1 VGHVDDQPRPC
12 RVVVVDDD
20 AAAGHQIRRLLEAA
34 GYDVAVIASGE
45 EALEVVRTE
54 PPRLVVLDV
63 CLPGISGY
71 EVCRELRT
79 RFGEGLPIIF
89 ISAARTDSYDRVAGL
104 LVGGDEYLR
113 KPFADDE
120 LLIPV
125 RRLLR
130 RSVPLP
136 AAIAARL
143 TKREREV
150 LALLAEGLDPREI
163 ATRLVLSRKTVATH
177 LEHVLCKLGVHT
189 QAQAVAA
196 AYRSDLVDSAR

>member
-1 VGHVDDQPRPC
+1 MDEQPRP
-12 RVVVVDDD
+12 RSKVVVVDDD
-20 AAAGHQIRRLLEAA
+20 AVAGDQIRGLLEAA
-34 GYDVAVIASGE
+34 GYDVSVIGNGE
-45 EALEVVRTE
+45 EALEVARTE

-71 EVCRELRT
+71 EVCRELRN

-89 ISAARTDSYDRVAGL
+89 ISASRTDSYDRVAGL
-104 LVGGDEYLR
+104 VVGGDEYLT

-130 RSVPLP
+130 RSAPLP
-136 AAIAARL
+136 AAVASRL

-177 LEHVLCKLGVHT
+177 LEHVLYKLGVHT

>member
-1 VGHVDDQPRPC
+1 MDEQPRP
-12 RVVVVDDD
+12 RSKVVVVDDD
-20 AAAGHQIRRLLEAA
+20 AVAGEQIRGLLEAA
-34 GYDVAVIASGE
+34 GYDVSVIASGE
-45 EALEVVRTE
+45 EALEAARTE

-71 EVCRELRT
+71 EVCRELRN

-104 LVGGDEYLR
+104 VVGGDEYLT

-130 RSVPLP
+130 RSAPLP
-136 AAIAARL
+136 AAIASRL

-177 LEHVLCKLGVHT
+177 LEHVLYKLGVHT

-196 AYRSDLVDSAR
+196 AYRGDIVEIAR

>member
-1 VGHVDDQPRPC
+1 MDEQPRP
-12 RVVVVDDD
+12 RSKVVVVDDD
-20 AAAGHQIRRLLEAA
+20 AVAGDQIRGLLEAA
-34 GYDVAVIASGE
+34 GYDVSVIGNGE
-45 EALEVVRTE
+45 EALEVARTE

-71 EVCRELRT
+71 EVCRELRN

-104 LVGGDEYLR
+104 VVGGDEYLT

-130 RSVPLP
+130 RSAPLP
-136 AAIAARL
+136 AAIASRL

-177 LEHVLCKLGVHT
+177 LEHVLYKLGVHT

>member
-1 VGHVDDQPRPC
+1 MDEQPRPC
-12 RVVVVDDD
+12 SKVVVVDDD
-20 AAAGHQIRRLLEAA
+20 AVAGQQIRGLLEAA
-34 GYDVAVIASGE
+34 GYDVSVIASGE
-45 EALEVVRTE
+45 EALEAARTE

-71 EVCRELRT
+71 ELCRELRN

-104 LVGGDEYLR
+104 VVGGDEYLT

-130 RSVPLP
+130 RSAPLP
-136 AAIAARL
+136 AAIASRL

-177 LEHVLCKLGVHT
+177 LEHVLYKLGVHT

-196 AYRSDLVDSAR
+196 AYRGDIVEIPR

>member
-1 VGHVDDQPRPC
+1 MDEQPRP
-12 RVVVVDDD
+12 RSKVVVVDDD
-20 AAAGHQIRRLLEAA
+20 EVAGDQIRGLLEAA
-34 GYDVAVIASGE
+34 GYDVSVIGNGE
-45 EALEVVRTE
+45 EALEVARTE

-71 EVCRELRT
+71 EVCRELRN

-89 ISAARTDSYDRVAGL
+89 ISASRTDSYDRVAGL
-104 LVGGDEYLR
+104 VVGGDEYLT

-130 RSVPLP
+130 RSAPLP
-136 AAIAARL
+136 AAIASRL

-177 LEHVLCKLGVHT
+177 LEHVLYKLGVHT

>member
-1 VGHVDDQPRPC
+1 MDEQPRPC
-12 RVVVVDDD
+12 SKVVVVDDD
-20 AAAGHQIRRLLEAA
+20 AVAGDQIRGLLEAA
-34 GYDVAVIASGE
+34 GYDVSVIGSGE
-45 EALEVVRTE
+45 EALEVARTE

-71 EVCRELRT
+71 EVCRELRN

-89 ISAARTDSYDRVAGL
+89 ISASRTDSYDRVAGL
-104 LVGGDEYLR
+104 VVGGDEYLT

-130 RSVPLP
+130 RSAPLP
-136 AAIAARL
+136 AAIASRL

-177 LEHVLCKLGVHT
+177 LEHVLYKLGVHT

>member
-1 VGHVDDQPRPC
+1 MDQQPRP
-12 RVVVVDDD
+12 RSKVVVVDDD
-20 AAAGHQIRRLLEAA
+20 EVAGDQIRGLLEAA
-34 GYDVAVIASGE
+34 GYDVSVIGNGE
-45 EALEVVRTE
+45 EALEVARTE

-71 EVCRELRT
+71 EVCRELRN

-89 ISAARTDSYDRVAGL
+89 ISASRTDSYDRVAGL
-104 LVGGDEYLR
+104 VVGGDEYLT

-130 RSVPLP
+130 RSAPLP
-136 AAIAARL
+136 AAIASRL

-177 LEHVLCKLGVHT
+177 LEHVLYKLGVHT

>member
-1 VGHVDDQPRPC
+1 MDEQPRP
-12 RVVVVDDD
+12 RSKVVVVDDD
-20 AAAGHQIRRLLEAA
+20 AVAGDQIRGLLEAA
-34 GYDVAVIASGE
+34 GYDVSVIGNGE
-45 EALEVVRTE
+45 EALEVARTE

-71 EVCRELRT
+71 EVCRELRN

-104 LVGGDEYLR
+104 VVGGDEYLT

-130 RSVPLP
+130 RSAPVP
-136 AAIAARL
+136 AAIASRL

-177 LEHVLCKLGVHT
+177 LEHVLYKLGVHT

>member
-1 VGHVDDQPRPC
+1 MDDQPRPC
-12 RVVVVDDD
+12 SKVVVVDDD
-20 AAAGHQIRRLLEAA
+20 AVAGDQIRGLLEAA
-34 GYDVAVIASGE
+34 GYDVSVIGSGE
-45 EALEVVRTE
+45 EALEVARTE

-71 EVCRELRT
+71 EVCRELRN

-104 LVGGDEYLR
+104 VVGGDEYLT

-130 RSVPLP
+130 RSAPVP
-136 AAIAARL
+136 AAIASRL

-177 LEHVLCKLGVHT
+177 LEHVLYKLGVHT

>member
-1 VGHVDDQPRPC
+1 MDEQPRP
-12 RVVVVDDD
+12 RSKVVVVDDD
-20 AAAGHQIRRLLEAA
+20 AVAGDQIRGLLEAA
-34 GYDVAVIASGE
+34 GYDVSVIGNGE
-45 EALEVVRTE
+45 EALEVARTE

-71 EVCRELRT
+71 EVCRELRN

-104 LVGGDEYLR
+104 VVGGDEYLT

-130 RSVPLP
+130 RSAPLP
-136 AAIAARL
+136 AAIASRL

-177 LEHVLCKLGVHT
+177 LEHVLYKLGVHT

-196 AYRSDLVDSAR
+196 AYRSDLVDSVR

>member
-1 VGHVDDQPRPC
+1 
-12 RVVVVDDD
+12 
-20 AAAGHQIRRLLEAA
+20 
-34 GYDVAVIASGE
+34 
-45 EALEVVRTE
+45 
-54 PPRLVVLDV
+54 
-63 CLPGISGY
+63 
-71 EVCRELRT
+71 
-79 RFGEGLPIIF
+79 
-89 ISAARTDSYDRVAGL
+89 
-104 LVGGDEYLR
+104 
-113 KPFADDE
+113 
-120 LLIPV
+120 
-125 RRLLR
+125 
-130 RSVPLP
+130 VPLP

>member
-1 VGHVDDQPRPC
+1 MDEQPRP
-12 RVVVVDDD
+12 RSKVVIVDDD
-20 AAAGHQIRRLLEAA
+20 AVAGDQIRGLLEAA
-34 GYDVAVIASGE
+34 GYDVSVIGNGE
-45 EALEVVRTE
+45 EALEVARTE

-71 EVCRELRT
+71 EVCRELRN

-104 LVGGDEYLR
+104 VVGGDEYLT

-130 RSVPLP
+130 RSAPVP
-136 AAIAARL
+136 AAIASRL

-177 LEHVLCKLGVHT
+177 LEHVLYKLGVHT

>member
-1 VGHVDDQPRPC
+1 MDEQPRP
-12 RVVVVDDD
+12 RSKVVVVDDD
-20 AAAGHQIRRLLEAA
+20 AVAGDQIRGLLEAA
-34 GYDVAVIASGE
+34 GYDVSVIGNGE
-45 EALEVVRTE
+45 EALEVARTE

-71 EVCRELRT
+71 EVCRELRN

-104 LVGGDEYLR
+104 VVGGDEYLT

-130 RSVPLP
+130 RSAPLP
-136 AAIAARL
+136 AAIASRL
-143 TKREREV
+143 TKREKEV

-177 LEHVLCKLGVHT
+177 LEHVLYKLGVHT